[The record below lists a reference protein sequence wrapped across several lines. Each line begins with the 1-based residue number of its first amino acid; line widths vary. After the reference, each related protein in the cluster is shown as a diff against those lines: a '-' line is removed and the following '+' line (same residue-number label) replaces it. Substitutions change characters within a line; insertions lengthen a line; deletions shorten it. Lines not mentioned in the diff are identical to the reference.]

1 MNMTAPLAL
10 ALHNVT
16 SAAEKAKQSA
26 STLEALQT
34 LLKVANS
41 DHATLDVESLAKL
54 LLTFDLCL
62 VHRAVVSQAIE
73 LVKQTDDGD
82 GLSSDA
88 LTALQERLQLA
99 HDGVAQRGAV

>member
-16 SAAEKAKQSA
+16 SAAEKAKKSA

-34 LLKVANS
+34 LLKVANT
-41 DHATLDVESLAKL
+41 DHPTLDVESLAKL

-62 VHRAVVSQAIE
+62 VHRTIVSQAIE
-73 LVKQTDDGD
+73 VVKQTDDVD
-82 GLSSDA
+82 GLSYEELSK
-88 LTALQERLQLA
+88 LQERLQLA
-99 HDGVAQRGAV
+99 HDGVAQRGAA